1 MTWTSS
7 SYSDRPRLELVSVSG
22 DPTEDEKAALQA
34 ALDRIHE
41 AERQARTSSLW
52 LRAARAQGRRLGM
65 LDYRDRFA
73 RDDAWRLSARFPFGG
88 REYPGL
94 NGRGDAR

>member
-1 MTWTSS
+1 MK
-7 SYSDRPRLELVSVSG
+7 RQPRLELVSVSG
-22 DPTEDEKAALQA
+22 DPTDQEKAAIEN
-34 ALDRIHE
+34 ALE
-41 AERQARTSSLW
+41 ELVESERRATSSSLW

-73 RDDAWRLSARFPFGG
+73 KDDAWRLSTRFPFGG

-94 NGRGDAR
+94 IGRADAK